1 MKNRRNVAIGAAV
14 VVLIGTLGLVQ
25 HWLER
30 TVDAQAHSGTT
41 VMVPRYEVDPTFPKP
56 LPNHWYQGMTI
67 GVSVDAQ
74 DHVWIIHRPDSLS
87 PSELAGD
94 LKTGICCSKAPPVI
108 EFDQQGNVLRH
119 WGGPGL
125 GYDWPNSNHGLMID
139 FKGNVWLGGNGGG
152 NANNG
157 GKTDGQILKFTQDG
171 KFITAFGR
179 KADTDSNDLTHF
191 NGVATM
197 SFDPSTNEAYVADGY
212 FNRRVAVI
220 DVDSGKIKRYWGAY
234 GNKPDDTD
242 IGRYVPEAP
251 LSQQFRNPVHCAA
264 FSSVAKMV
272 YVCDRVND
280 RIQVF
285 TADGKFVKEKSVMPK
300 TLGTG
305 STWEIAFSRDPQQK
319 YMFLTDGANMKVW
332 ILDRESLEV
341 LSSFGSGGRQP
352 GQFYAVHSIAMDSH
366 NNIYTTETFDGRRL
380 QRFIYKGMQAVQKGT
395 DQGTVWP
402 SSRSTK

>member
-1 MKNRRNVAIGAAV
+1 MKNTRNLAVGATLVA
-14 VVLIGTLGLVQ
+14 LIGTLGLVQ

-30 TVDAQAHSGTT
+30 TVDAQAAKGEI

-67 GVSVDAQ
+67 GVSVDAR
-74 DHVWIIHRPDSLS
+74 DHIWIIHRPDSLS
-87 PSELAGD
+87 PSESAGETN
-94 LKTGICCSKAPPVI
+94 TGTCCSKAPPVM
-108 EFDQQGNVLRH
+108 EFDQQGNLLRH
-119 WGGPGL
+119 WGGPGQ
-125 GYDWPNSNHGLMID
+125 GYDWPNSNHGLLID
-139 FKGNVWLGGNGGG
+139 FKGNVWLGGNGQG
-152 NANNG
+152 NAANNT
-157 GKTDGQILKFTQDG
+157 KTDGQILKFTQDG

-191 NGVATM
+191 NGVATV
-197 SFDPSTNEAYVADGY
+197 SFDQATNEAYVADGY
-212 FNRRVAVI
+212 FNRRVAVV

-234 GNKPDDTD
+234 GNKPEDVDT
-242 IGRYVPEAP
+242 GRYNPDAP
-251 LSQQFRNPVHCAA
+251 PMQQFRNPVHCAA
-264 FSSVAKMV
+264 FSSAAKMV

-285 TADGKFVKEKSVMPK
+285 TAEGKFVKEKAIMPK

-305 STWEIAFSRDPQQK
+305 STWEIVFSRDPQQK

-352 GQFYAVHSIAMDSH
+352 GQFYAVHSIALDSH
-366 NNIYTTETFDGRRL
+366 SNIYTTETFDGRRL
-380 QRFIYKGMQAVQKGT
+380 QRFIYKGLQAVQKGT

-402 SSRSTK
+402 QSRSTK